1 MSQQLDRLEEAIT
14 VLPSASPDKRP
25 ERRDAAENRQR
36 VLGVARRLF
45 EEHGVESVSM
55 HQIAQA
61 AGVGQG
67 TLYRRYP
74 HKGELCRDLLS
85 ETFVSFRADTE
96 NYLSE
101 NAATPALERLNCILE
116 RYVGLMDTKTSLL
129 AAIGDACWG
138 QRRVEKFQS
147 AGYQWAHGM
156 MTALLSEAVANRE
169 LRPMDPC
176 FTADTILAALS
187 ADVYQFQRDVRG
199 LSRDE
204 ILQNLRRIF
213 A

>member
-1 MSQQLDRLEEAIT
+1 MSQLDRLEEAVT
-14 VLPSASPDKRP
+14 VLPSPSPEKRP

-85 ETFVSFRADTE
+85 ETFESFRAETE

-101 NAATPALERLNCILE
+101 NTATPALERLNCLLE

-138 QRRVEKFQS
+138 QRRVEKFQT
-147 AGYQWAHGM
+147 AGYQWAHGTI
-156 MTALLSEAVANRE
+156 TALLTEAVANGE

-176 FTADTILAALS
+176 FTADTVLAALS

-199 LSRDE
+199 LTRDE

>member
-1 MSQQLDRLEEAIT
+1 
-14 VLPSASPDKRP
+14 
-25 ERRDAAENRQR
+25 
-36 VLGVARRLF
+36 VARRLF
-45 EEHGVESVSM
+45 AQHGVDEVSM

-85 ETFVSFRADTE
+85 ETVQGFRAETE
-96 NYLSE
+96 AYLTE
-101 NAATPALERLNCILE
+101 NAALPALDRLTCTLA
-116 RYVGLMDTKTSLL
+116 RYIDLMDTKTALL
-129 AAIGDACWG
+129 AAVGDACWG

-147 AGYQWAHGM
+147 PGYQWAHD
-156 MTALLSEAVANRE
+156 TLAALLTEAVADGE
-169 LRPMDPC
+169 LRPIDPS
-176 FTADTILAALS
+176 FTADALLAALS

-199 LSRDE
+199 KSKGE
-204 ILQNLRRIF
+204 ILQGIRRIF